1 MTNNDFD
8 VSEPWQK
15 SNQAWWDW
23 YVSLAF
29 ESKMPSELMN
39 YVLPAELRP
48 SSGFEETLATIDEE
62 YRVDDSA
69 IELFRK
75 QGFLKLKNVFSGSEI
90 AVLRQAIIKEL
101 LSFSSEN
108 PQAKK
113 QKFLSLDMVWRSN
126 LIVKKFVVNRRLAGI
141 VGKLLGVP
149 AVRLYHDNVLSKE
162 PGCGRTPWHYD
173 THHFPICTPNVV
185 TAWCPVQPIPI
196 EMGPLIF
203 ASPLS
208 AYKHVDKLR
217 FNKNDNSYDK
227 LVEKTFKENNIKII
241 CEAYELGEV
250 SFHHNLSFHCASP
263 NMTKESRLVLAN
275 TYFEDGAKVVDS
287 PTMVSGDWKKFI
299 PDTAPNEVI
308 RTSCNPICWKEN

>member
-23 YVSLAF
+23 YVTLAF
-29 ESKMPSELMN
+29 ESKMPPELMN
-39 YVLPAELRP
+39 YVLPAELRL
-48 SSGFEETLATIDEE
+48 SSGLEESLVNIDEE
-62 YRVDDSA
+62 FRVEDSA
-69 IELFRK
+69 IELFKK
-75 QGFLKLKNVFSGSEI
+75 QGFIKLKNVFSGPEI
-90 AVLRQAIIKEL
+90 AVLRQAIIKEV

-108 PQAKK
+108 PETKK

-227 LVEKTFKENNIKII
+227 LVEKTFKENDIKII
-241 CEAYELGEV
+241 CEPYELGEV
-250 SFHHNLSFHCASP
+250 SFHHNLSFHCAAP

-299 PDTAPNEVI
+299 PDTSPNEVI
-308 RTSCNPICWKEN
+308 RTNCNPICWKEN

>member
-1 MTNNDFD
+1 M
-8 VSEPWQK
+8 
-15 SNQAWWDW
+15 
-23 YVSLAF
+23 
-29 ESKMPSELMN
+29 
-39 YVLPAELRP
+39 
-48 SSGFEETLATIDEE
+48 
-62 YRVDDSA
+62 
-69 IELFRK
+69 
-75 QGFLKLKNVFSGSEI
+75 
-90 AVLRQAIIKEL
+90 
-101 LSFSSEN
+101 
-108 PQAKK
+108 
-113 QKFLSLDMVWRSN
+113 
-126 LIVKKFVVNRRLAGI
+126 
-141 VGKLLGVP
+141 
-149 AVRLYHDNVLSKE
+149 YHDNVLSKE

-227 LVEKTFKENNIKII
+227 LVEKTFKENDITIS
-241 CEAYELGEV
+241 CEPYDLGEV
-250 SFHHNLSFHCASP
+250 SFHHNLSFHCDSP

-308 RTSCNPICWKEN
+308 RTSRNPICWKEN